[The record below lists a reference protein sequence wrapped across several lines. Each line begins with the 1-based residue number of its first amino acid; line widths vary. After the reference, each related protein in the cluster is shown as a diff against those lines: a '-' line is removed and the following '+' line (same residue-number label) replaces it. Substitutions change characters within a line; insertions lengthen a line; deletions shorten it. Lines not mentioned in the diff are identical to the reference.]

1 MESVELK
8 NWVTRLT
15 KKMKMFQMAGYFQ
28 SMKMNEFGKDWEK
41 NISSVVSESVDLR
54 IMKSLKKKK
63 S

>member
-1 MESVELK
+1 
-8 NWVTRLT
+8 
-15 KKMKMFQMAGYFQ
+15 MKI
-28 SMKMNEFGKDWEK
+28 NEFGKDWEK